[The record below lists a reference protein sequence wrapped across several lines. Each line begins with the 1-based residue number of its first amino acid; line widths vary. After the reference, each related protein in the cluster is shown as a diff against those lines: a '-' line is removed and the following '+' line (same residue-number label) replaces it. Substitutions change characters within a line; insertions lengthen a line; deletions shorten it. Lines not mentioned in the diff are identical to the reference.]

1 MWHNPM
7 ITLESVKDAYE
18 VWKELGFNP
27 NTTLEELVYQCHLY
41 YLPLQSRLD
50 LSIGQRHQIGSKFH
64 DIKKPVEYSK
74 DEVLA
79 MFSKGDEFYVNE
91 WLNSEVKKDKYN
103 LFDIFEIATYIEYGG
118 DW

>member
-18 VWKELGFNP
+18 VWKKLGFNP
-27 NTTLEELVYQCHLY
+27 NTTLDEIDE
-41 YLPLQSRLD
+41 
-50 LSIGQRHQIGSKFH
+50 SISLGSKFP

-74 DEVLA
+74 DEVLS

-91 WLNSEVKKDKYN
+91 WLNSEVKKNKYS
-103 LFDIFEIATYIEYGG
+103 LYDIFDIATYIEYGG